1 MSSILRYLLRLSHLG
16 LSFFIFARCN
26 IQTKSRLIPN
36 TLSIV
41 ASLYILSFVQE
52 KMFGQNP
59 ISKLL
64 KNSPIEIEQLL
75 EGVLYGFHR
84 ENVCICTKK
93 GLKPLLK
100 VDIQHDWTVI

>member
-1 MSSILRYLLRLSHLG
+1 MSSILWHLLRLSHLG

-36 TLSIV
+36 SLSIV

-52 KMFGQNP
+52 KMFEQNP

-64 KNSPIEIEQLL
+64 KDLLIGIE
-75 EGVLYGFHR
+75 
-84 ENVCICTKK
+84 
-93 GLKPLLK
+93 
-100 VDIQHDWTVI
+100 

>member
-1 MSSILRYLLRLSHLG
+1 MSSIRYLLRLSHLG

-52 KMFGQNP
+52 KMFKQNP
-59 ISKLL
+59 VSKLL
-64 KNSPIEIEQLL
+64 KDLLIEVERFLEVFCLDSIGKMFVFSQKKEQ
-75 EGVLYGFHR
+75 
-84 ENVCICTKK
+84 IAPK
-93 GLKPLLK
+93 G
-100 VDIQHDWTVI
+100 